1 MASNVTQDVQEQ
13 ILCTIR
19 KSQEITLD
27 ALKTWV
33 ETVQSVTPSVP
44 SVSLPFADQ
53 LPNPHEPL
61 ARGYDFA
68 EQFLASQ
75 RKFADEVLEVA
86 GPLLPGEGSKSQP
99 PSGPPVAGPASSR
112 IRPCVAAPDSRSRR
126 ALVV

>member
-13 ILCTIR
+13 ILGTIR

-33 ETVQSVTPSVP
+33 ETVQSIIPSIPSIP

-53 LPNPHEPL
+53 LPDAHEVV

-68 EQFLASQ
+68 EQFLTSQ
-75 RKFADEVLEVA
+75 RKFADEMLA
-86 GPLLPGEGSKSQP
+86 IASPLLPGDSKSTP
-99 PSGPPVAGPASSR
+99 KSAS
-112 IRPCVAAPDSRSRR
+112 AK
-126 ALVV
+126 